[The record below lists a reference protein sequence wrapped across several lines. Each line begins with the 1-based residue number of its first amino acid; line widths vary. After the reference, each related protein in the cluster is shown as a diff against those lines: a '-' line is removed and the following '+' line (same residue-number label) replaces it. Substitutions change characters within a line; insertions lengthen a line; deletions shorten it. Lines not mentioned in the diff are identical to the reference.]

1 MNDKFLEI
9 AITAAVGGG
18 DILLQNYGKII
29 KSSKKESLRD
39 VVTEIDLLSEQEI
52 VKIIISSEDK
62 YGFLTE
68 EQDEI
73 GRLDNS
79 YWIVDALDGTINY
92 IHQIPLFSVSVAF
105 IKNEQPVVGAVYNPL
120 AEDIYYGLESIG
132 CFKNQKKLSIMD
144 SPLSSSLTAAAFS
157 GEAYDKKNRSSEF
170 ELFGRINDLSQGCL
184 RTGSASMNL
193 AYVSAGNLGACW
205 GRANKFWDIAA
216 GLLFA
221 RLSGAV
227 VKFHVVNDTKH
238 LVNYLAATPKC
249 WNELEPLISDVFQL
263 D

>member
-1 MNDKFLEI
+1 
-9 AITAAVGGG
+9 
-18 DILLQNYGKII
+18 
-29 KSSKKESLRD
+29 
-39 VVTEIDLLSEQEI
+39 
-52 VKIIISSEDK
+52 
-62 YGFLTE
+62 
-68 EQDEI
+68 
-73 GRLDNS
+73 
-79 YWIVDALDGTINY
+79 
-92 IHQIPLFSVSVAF
+92 
-105 IKNEQPVVGAVYNPL
+105 
-120 AEDIYYGLESIG
+120 
-132 CFKNQKKLSIMD
+132 
-144 SPLSSSLTAAAFS
+144 
-157 GEAYDKKNRSSEF
+157 
-170 ELFGRINDLSQGCL
+170 
-184 RTGSASMNL
+184 MNL